1 MDVVSLRCLWCDV
14 GWQRS
19 GREGWPSCMIKSR
32 RGGRER
38 PKGGRES
45 DSPLRLHTLGTKSSL
60 LPRPSCRVM
69 LCPYTPSSSVCV
81 LPPKSFLSSSSFNA
95 VYMYIESFRVSSLI
109 TLFTTRHTGNVSRS
123 QRNLRLEGY
132 IHTHAR
138 PSSSAQNHSVA
149 QTLQHTS
156 KESLP
161 IFYQVPCFHQ

>member
-1 MDVVSLRCLWCDV
+1 MHDQVEER
-14 GWQRS
+14 
-19 GREGWPSCMIKSR
+19 REGETQGWAGVR
-32 RGGRER
+32 L
-38 PKGGRES
+38 
-45 DSPLRLHTLGTKSSL
+45 PLRLHTLGTKSSL

-132 IHTHAR
+132 IHTYPRSTILRAER
-138 PSSSAQNHSVA
+138 RRLQRSKTPVRKVSQSSTRRRVFTNSIYICDRRF
-149 QTLQHTS
+149 LM
-156 KESLP
+156 
-161 IFYQVPCFHQ
+161 IFQ

>member
-1 MDVVSLRCLWCDV
+1 MVSLRFSCDV

-38 PKGGRES
+38 RKGGRES
-45 DSPLRLHTLGTKSSL
+45 DSPFACTHSGRSQVFFLVRRVVSCCVHTL
-60 LPRPSCRVM
+60 PRRQ
-69 LCPYTPSSSVCV
+69 CV
-81 LPPKSFLSSSSFNA
+81 SFLPSLSCPPPSFDA
-95 VYMYIESFRVSSLI
+95 VSMYIESFHVSSLI

-138 PSSSAQNHSVA
+138 PSSAQNAEGSNA
-149 QTLQHTS
+149 RR
-156 KESLP
+156 
-161 IFYQVPCFHQ
+161 HQ

>member
-1 MDVVSLRCLWCDV
+1 MDVVSLRFSCDV
-14 GWQRS
+14 GWERS
-19 GREGWPSCMIKSR
+19 GREGWPPCMIKSR

-95 VYMYIESFRVSSLI
+95 VSMYIESFRVSSLI
-109 TLFTTRHTGNVSRS
+109 TLQPTRHTGNVSRS

-132 IHTHAR
+132 IHTFPRSTILRAERGRERPCSVFCFGEKLCVCQRAR
-138 PSSSAQNHSVA
+138 
-149 QTLQHTS
+149 
-156 KESLP
+156 
-161 IFYQVPCFHQ
+161 

>member
-1 MDVVSLRCLWCDV
+1 
-14 GWQRS
+14 
-19 GREGWPSCMIKSR
+19 MIKSR

-138 PSSSAQNHSVA
+138 PSSAQNAAENAPVQFSVSGKRCVSA
-149 QTLQHTS
+149 NVQDNS
-156 KESLP
+156 KNVMH
-161 IFYQVPCFHQ
+161 FM